1 MKLRLNLASV
11 SFTLLFTLMLSFPA
25 VSRSAELDDLTRNA
39 ETILFGKVS
48 QTTCQWAETSLNI
61 LTHTTFQ
68 VEKSVKGELK
78 PGESITIETFGG
90 TINGMKQKAPGS
102 PTFKEGEHHLIFLN
116 AGPKGLYHVYRDK
129 EGVIPFI
136 SKGEDQTT
144 QDGKGLTH
152 LIRDVNL
159 VLNQ

>member
-1 MKLRLNLASV
+1 MKFRRNLAALG
-11 SFTLLFTLMLSFPA
+11 FTLLFTSVLSFPIA
-25 VSRSAELDDLTRNA
+25 SQSAELDDLTRNA
-39 ETILFGKVS
+39 EVILFGKVS

-68 VEKSVKGELK
+68 VEKSIKGELQ
-78 PGESITIETFGG
+78 PGETITIETFGG
-90 TINGMKQKAPGS
+90 TINGMKQKVPDS
-102 PTFKEGEHHLIFLN
+102 PTFKKGEHHLIFLN
-116 AGPKGLYHVYRDK
+116 AGSTGFYRVYRDK

-144 QDGKGLTH
+144 QDGKNLTH